1 MNRPNPERIADVIKR
16 IFEER
21 YGVEL
26 LIETTSGNKT
36 HCFFVDKVSL
46 KQLERIKKEEREE
59 K

>member
-1 MNRPNPERIADVIKR
+1 MNRPSPERIADVIKR

-36 HCFFVDKVSL
+36 HCFFIDEVAL
-46 KQLERIKKEEREE
+46 KKLERVKKERKEA
-59 K
+59 